1 MAINKLMRLALKALS
16 YPDIDMKKVYPL
28 ERTVKEQLKSP
39 HLLKPLYQL
48 WDHKVICA
56 GREILVRIYTVYRIC
71 AAVGNPQSARFVE
84 DETFEHFTVS
94 IVNVYMCAC
103 FFRQMEKA

>member
-1 MAINKLMRLALKALS
+1 MCGRVILQFVFEC
-16 YPDIDMKKVYPL
+16 VYVL
-28 ERTVKEQLKSP
+28 E
-39 HLLKPLYQL
+39 
-48 WDHKVICA
+48 IM
-56 GREILVRIYTVYRIC
+56 VRIYTVYRIC
-71 AAVGNPQSARFVE
+71 TAVGNPQSARFVE